1 MEEILVFFSRLKFSS
16 STDVDDI
23 DTLKYS
29 AEKEEPFK
37 LKSVTREE
45 NTIEAYSDHVTIE
58 IKKDGNYEYRFSI
71 SLKSS
76 QSIIKGY
83 IRLNYN
89 QTFSSITVSSL
100 SQSK

>member
-45 NTIEAYSDHVTIE
+45 NTIEAYSDHVKIQ
-58 IKKDGNYEYRFSI
+58 IDKDEDDTVYNFSLKRKNLDISGYI
-71 SLKSS
+71 SLNDD
-76 QSIIKGY
+76 Q
-83 IRLNYN
+83 
-89 QTFSSITVSSL
+89 SL
-100 SQSK
+100 SSFTVGIW

>member
-45 NTIEAYSDHVTIE
+45 NTIEAYSDHVTIQ
-58 IKKDGNYEYRFSI
+58 INKDEDDTEYRFSLRPKNLDISGSI
-71 SLKSS
+71 SLNDNKSLF
-76 QSIIKGY
+76 SIDVQI
-83 IRLNYN
+83 N
-89 QTFSSITVSSL
+89 
-100 SQSK
+100 